1 MSYNILSKGTNVS
14 NYCDWVEKY
23 TNKTFSEM
31 LNNKDESIED
41 DVFLSIVTR
50 TQGKRPEAL
59 AETLLC
65 LTAQTDMDFEL
76 LILGHNL
83 NENQKELVE
92 NIIDNLPMEL
102 HDRTKLIE
110 VKGGTR
116 TTPLNVGFENAKGS
130 YIAIL
135 DDDDIVFDNWV
146 ESFKLAA
153 KNAPGAILH
162 AYSLSQKWMAVRINS
177 EIDAL
182 RAVAAHTD
190 EFCTKFDWINEINL
204 NTCPPV
210 GLAFPKYAF
219 KELGIKFDETLNTT
233 EDWDFLMR
241 TAFATGI
248 TDIEEPTC
256 IYRLWQ
262 NAENSQTL
270 HSPEE
275 WKKNHLK
282 IIEKFH
288 SIPLLLPIGYT
299 RKLIWNDNSE
309 NATNVVESNR
319 KVVGRL
325 YYDKGKGFS
334 TNDSIAV
341 EYNDDELFNLEI
353 ILNSNIENAKYFR
366 WDPRD
371 DGDFNISKLD
381 IVLVDEIGEEEKI
394 DNKNVMCNG
403 FKVDDKFIFIMTD
416 PQLIFKSNTTPVKI
430 KLSGRINKNTDSEYS
445 QILKKKADFKLKMFK
460 LKQKLFAK

>member
-1 MSYNILSKGTNVS
+1 MNYNILSRGTNVS
-14 NYCDWVEKY
+14 NYIDWIEKY
-23 TNKTFSEM
+23 TNKTISEIVSCK
-31 LNNKDESIED
+31 NDVKED
-41 DVFLSIVTR
+41 KVFLSIVTR

-65 LTAQTDMDFEL
+65 LTGQTDMDFEL
-76 LILGHNL
+76 IILGHNL
-83 NENQKELVE
+83 DEKQKALVE
-92 NIIDNLPMEL
+92 DVIDSLPKVMY
-102 HDRTKLIE
+102 DRTRLIE

-146 ESFKLAA
+146 ESFKSAA
-153 KNAPGAILH
+153 KKNPGAILH
-162 AYSLSQKWMAVRINS
+162 SYTLSQKWMTVKINNDV
-177 EIDAL
+177 DAL

-190 EFCTKFDWINEINL
+190 EFCTNFDWINEINL

-219 KELGIKFDETLNTT
+219 KDLNIRFDETLNTT

-241 TAFATGI
+241 TAFVTGI
-248 TDIEEPTC
+248 ADIEEPTC

-299 RKLIWNDNSE
+299 RKLIWNDSTVNT
-309 NATNVVESNR
+309 TNIVDSN
-319 KVVGRL
+319 KKNLGRL
-325 YYDKGKGFS
+325 YYDKGKGFN
-334 TNDSIAV
+334 TNDSIVA
-341 EYNDDELFNLEI
+341 EYVDNELFNVEI
-353 ILNSNIENAKYFR
+353 SLNSDIENSKYFR
-366 WDPRD
+366 WDPKD
-371 DGDFNISKLD
+371 DGDFNISKLAIT
-381 IVLVDEIGEEEKI
+381 IVSENGKEEKI
-394 DNKNVMCNG
+394 DIKNVMCNG
-403 FKVDDKFIFIMTD
+403 FKIGDKFVFVMTD
-416 PQLIFKSNTTPVKI
+416 PQLIFKCDSNPI
-430 KLSGRINKNTDSEYS
+430 KLKISGRMSKNTDSEYNL
-445 QILKKKADFKLKMFK
+445 ILKKRANTKLKIFK